1 MIKYQEKKVRTN
13 AMDVVIM
20 RNIMG
25 LYYMSFYFW
34 KRKTCRT

>member
-1 MIKYQEKKVRTN
+1 MIKYQEKKVGTN

-25 LYYMSFYFW
+25 LYYMSFYL
-34 KRKTCRT
+34 